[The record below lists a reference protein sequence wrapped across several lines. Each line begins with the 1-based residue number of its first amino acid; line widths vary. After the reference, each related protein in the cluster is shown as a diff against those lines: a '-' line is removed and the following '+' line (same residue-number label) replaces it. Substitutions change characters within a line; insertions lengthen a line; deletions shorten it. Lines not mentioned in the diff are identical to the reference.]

1 MSYPDNSIVLEWKHV
16 NYSVTKKS
24 FNYRK
29 LRSTSEQLNVLTDG
43 KYLLHRMLFNLHV
56 HIYFI
61 VSGHV
66 ESGQLVAIIGPSGA
80 GKTTL
85 LAAISHRIRGNVTGN
100 FTINGFQV
108 GRQQMV
114 RQSSF
119 VPQFDITADALT
131 AREHLYFMCEL
142 RMDRNL
148 QRTERQ
154 NRINQIMQQLGLSK
168 VADVRISLM
177 SGGERKKLNLATEV
191 SLRNIIVYKQGIY
204 A

>member
-1 MSYPDNSIVLEWKHV
+1 MSCKSLHGSILI
-16 NYSVTKKS
+16 STKELIDV
-24 FNYRK
+24 Y
-29 LRSTSEQLNVLTDG
+29 
-43 KYLLHRMLFNLHV
+43 
-56 HIYFI
+56 I

-85 LAAISHRIRGNVTGN
+85 LAAISHRIRGNVTGK
-100 FTINGFQV
+100 FTINGYQV

-148 QRTERQ
+148 PRSERQ
-154 NRINQIMQQLGLSK
+154 HRIHQIMWQLGLLK
-168 VADVRISLM
+168 VADARISVM

-191 SLRNIIVYKQGIY
+191 SFCNNL
-204 A
+204 

>member
-1 MSYPDNSIVLEWKHV
+1 MTDRENSIILEWKHV
-16 NYSVTKKS
+16 NYTVTKKS

-29 LRSTSEQLNVLTDG
+29 LRSTSEQLNILTDG
-43 KYLLHRMLFNLHV
+43 KYLANRFER
-56 HIYFI
+56 IYLKKSSI
-61 VSGHV
+61 LLVSGHV

-85 LAAISHRIRGNVTGN
+85 LAAISHRIRGNVTGK
-100 FTINGFQV
+100 FTINGCQV
-108 GRQQMV
+108 SRQQMV

-119 VPQFDITADALT
+119 VPQFNITADALT

-148 QRTERQ
+148 PRTERQ
-154 NRINQIMQQLGLSK
+154 YRINQIMRQLGLLK
-168 VADVRISLM
+168 VADLRISLM

-191 SLRNIIVYKQGIY
+191 SSSNNLQES
-204 A
+204 